1 MSNLVFLNVYAP
13 NKETEKYFFL
23 SELKQV
29 FKGYVD
35 MELSNVIVAGDFNG
49 ESKWGKL

>member
-1 MSNLVFLNVYAP
+1 MLKIKKQNICFFIRM
-13 NKETEKYFFL
+13 KE
-23 SELKQV
+23 V